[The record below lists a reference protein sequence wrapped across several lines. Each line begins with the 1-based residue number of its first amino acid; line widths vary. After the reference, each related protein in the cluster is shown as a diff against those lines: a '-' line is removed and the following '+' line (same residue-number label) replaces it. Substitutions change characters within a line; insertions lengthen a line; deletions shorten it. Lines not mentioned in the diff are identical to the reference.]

1 MVQTAEIKMLCS
13 RRLTKVGKWELD
25 DFFFFFFFTLKRHD
39 SPITEKVLLMARGRE
54 GKRSDVGCGRH

>member
-1 MVQTAEIKMLCS
+1 MVQIAEIKMLCS

-25 DFFFFFFFTLKRHD
+25 DFFLLSNVMTVPSLKKFR
-39 SPITEKVLLMARGRE
+39 LMARGRE